1 MNKEGIT
8 ERGHGSINVVHS
20 RRHNILTTT
29 KNVLPLWDIGVIFL
43 RDDEIK

>member
-20 RRHNILTTT
+20 RRHNIRT
-29 KNVLPLWDIGVIFL
+29 KKKLLPLWDIGVIFL